1 MEKRITAVIIDDETQ
16 SRFVLQTLI
25 TQNFPKIELIGEA
38 ANVDEAYQL
47 VLKMKPQLVF
57 LDIQMPRSDG
67 FTLLK
72 QFEKVPF
79 EVIFVTSFD
88 QYAIRAIK
96 FSALDYLLKPVEVS
110 DLEKAILKAQE
121 SIVLKRNNQ
130 PHIINL
136 LKNMEDQE
144 NQSISV
150 HTADSVRMIEE
161 NAIVSIMSDGN
172 YCTIRTDSND
182 RFITT
187 RRLIDFEEYFDEVD
201 SAFIRI
207 SRRHIINTKKILK
220 YSKGDPCI
228 IEMSN
233 EEVFEVSR
241 RRKTEVLSRLKHY
254 WK

>member
-25 TQNFPKIELIGEA
+25 AQNFPEIELIGEA

-47 VLKMKPQLVF
+47 VLNKKPQLVF

-96 FSALDYLLKPVEVS
+96 FSALDYLMKPVEIS
-110 DLEKAILKAQE
+110 DLRQAINKARE
-121 SIVLKRNNQ
+121 SISLKRNNQ
-130 PHIINL
+130 PQIVNL
-136 LKNMEDQE
+136 LKNMQDQE

-161 NAIVSIMSDGN
+161 KSIVSIMSDGN
-172 YCTIRTDSND
+172 YCTIRTDGD
-182 RFITT
+182 ERFVTT
-187 RRLIDFEEYFDEVD
+187 RRIIDFEEYFDDD
-201 SAFIRI
+201 SSSFVRI
-207 SRRHIINTKKILK
+207 SRRHIINTRKIVK

-228 IEMSN
+228 IEMCN
-233 EEVFEVSR
+233 EETFEVSR
-241 RRKTEVLSRLKHY
+241 RRKTEVLAKLK
-254 WK
+254 